1 MCSLL
6 LFSVYV
12 PRMLHLFSFSFFPLP
27 VAGKKLVWLMKT
39 LTLQPEQCQA
49 LGLPSPHPPVQ
60 VWHPHLTQ
68 PLQLTTITS
77 NVKNP
82 VSRQRRT
89 VQSLFSILAA
99 QGGALIMGGFDQ
111 EWSNCSFQGGWWVC
125 GNTGNIEADY
135 LYKFSALNRIN
146 VQSEL

>member
-1 MCSLL
+1 MYWKCHNVDCSFFVCVTDVLMQVFLL
-6 LFSVYV
+6 LT
-12 PRMLHLFSFSFFPLP
+12 FP
-27 VAGKKLVWLMKT
+27 GKKLAWLMKT
-39 LTLQPEQCQA
+39 LTLQLEQCPA
-49 LGLPSPHPPVQ
+49 LGLPCPHPLVQ

-99 QGGALIMGGFDQ
+99 QGGALIMGGLTWNDQ
-111 EWSNCSFQGGWWVC
+111 TAHFKEGDGSVVSRAIL
-125 GNTGNIEADY
+125 T
-135 LYKFSALNRIN
+135 LYKFSTLNRIN